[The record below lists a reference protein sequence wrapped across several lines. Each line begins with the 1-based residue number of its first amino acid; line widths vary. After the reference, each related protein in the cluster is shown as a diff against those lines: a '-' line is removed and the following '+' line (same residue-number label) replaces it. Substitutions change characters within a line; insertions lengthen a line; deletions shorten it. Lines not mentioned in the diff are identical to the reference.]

1 MPDKPTY
8 EEADFPLQSP
18 RHTAFKTAFIYA
30 SISVLWILFSDQL
43 LSIFVKNIE
52 TITRMQM
59 IKGWFFVL
67 ATSYLIFL
75 ILQKDIKK
83 YCQVEEA
90 LRHSQRQLQFLMDAL
105 PIALS
110 WADEQGNI
118 QYSNNKF
125 RELFGY
131 TLEDMPT
138 VERWF
143 QLAYPDQQ
151 YRQTVVSN
159 WQIAVENA
167 RNSGPDVAPIEV
179 TIACKDGSTRYVA
192 VMGTLIQDWILAV
205 FNDLTEKKLAEERLQ
220 RSEHRYRSLFE
231 NTGTATFLVEEDMTI
246 SQINAKCEELIGYP
260 KDEIEGKMKT
270 SDFVSVEDLE
280 RIKEYHFGRR
290 EDLDIYPSEYELEL
304 VDKHGNTKNAII
316 QVGMI
321 PETKQSIASMI
332 DITPLKR
339 AEEELRKNEERFRTL
354 VANIPG
360 AVYRCDRDPDWTMH
374 FLSDAIADICGYP
387 ASDFIGNNVRTY
399 ASVIHPD
406 DRAMVEKDVEKNLE
420 DGEPFTV
427 EYRLQDAEGNV
438 RWVYERGIGVRG
450 EYGETQY
457 LDGAIFDITE
467 RKHATKALEKS
478 EANFR
483 SLVEF
488 SPAAVSILKGN
499 QLIYV
504 NPAWQQMTGYSEKEA
519 RRLDP
524 FLIVHSEMREEIK
537 QRALARSR
545 GEQVPSRYE
554 FKGITKNGEMKWAD
568 FSAVAIEYDNGPVIL
583 TVGVDITDRK
593 LAEEALQE
601 TEKKLEAIINH
612 HFQLTGMLD
621 VQGRVIMANET
632 ALKYFNVAESE
643 VQGKLFWETP
653 WWSHSKEEQDK
664 LQKAIQI
671 AGKGE
676 FVRYETSHLTSNG
689 DLRVMDFSIN
699 PVIDGEGD
707 VKYLIPEG
715 RDITELKEAEES
727 LRQSES
733 QLRSLA
739 TRLQEIE
746 ETARK
751 ALARELHDQVGQG
764 LTALSINLNILRN
777 RLPPDTLKQLEE
789 RLEDSI
795 EIVEETTETIR
806 DVMAELRPSV
816 LDDYGLT
823 AALRWYGQRFS
834 DRTGIAIKL
843 KMEEI
848 SSRLAEKEESALF
861 RITQEALTNVAKHA
875 NASELVLSF
884 EESDGLFRLIIADN
898 GKGFDYSAFGRPG
911 IRTGWGILN
920 MQERIQVLGGQFQID
935 SEPGKGASV
944 IIEIRK

>member
-1 MPDKPTY
+1 MSDKPTDA
-8 EEADFPLQSP
+8 EADISLQSP
-18 RHTAFKTAFIYA
+18 RNTAFKTAFIYA
-30 SISVLWILFSDQL
+30 SISVIWILFSDQL
-43 LSIFVKNIE
+43 LSIFVRNIE
-52 TITRMQM
+52 TLTRMQM
-59 IKGWFFVL
+59 VKGWFFVL

-90 LRHSQRQLQFLMDAL
+90 LRHNKEQLLSLMDAL
-105 PIALS
+105 PIGLS

-118 QYSNNKF
+118 PYSNDKF

-138 VERWF
+138 VEQWF
-143 QLAYPDQQ
+143 QLAYPDQE

-167 RNSGPDVAPIEV
+167 QNSGPEIEPIEV
-179 TIACKDGSTRYVA
+179 NISCKDGSTRYVA
-192 VMGTLIQDWILAV
+192 VIGTLIHDRILAV
-205 FNDLTEKKLAEERLQ
+205 FNDLTESKRAEERLQ

-231 NTGTATFLVEEDMTI
+231 NTGTATFIVEEDMTI
-246 SQINAKCEELIGYP
+246 SQINAKCEELIGYS

-270 SDFVSVEDLE
+270 SDFVSVKDFE

-290 EDLDIYPSEYELEL
+290 EELSIYPSEYELEL
-304 VDKHGNTKNAII
+304 VDKHGNTRYAII

-321 PETKQSIASMI
+321 PETKQSIASII

-339 AEEELRKNEERFRTL
+339 AEEELRTSEERFRTL

-360 AVYRCDRDPDWTMH
+360 AVYRCDQDQDWTMR

-406 DRAMVEKDVEKNLE
+406 DRAMVEKAVEINLE
-420 DGEPFTV
+420 DGEPFTI
-427 EYRLQDAEGNV
+427 EYRLHDAEGKV
-438 RWVYERGIGVRG
+438 RWVYERGIGVREEDG
-450 EYGETQY
+450 EIQY
-457 LDGAIFDITE
+457 LDGVIFDITE
-467 RKHATKALEKS
+467 RKRDTKALEKS

-504 NPAWQQMTGYSEKEA
+504 NPAWQQMTGYSDKEA
-519 RRLDP
+519 KRLDP
-524 FLIVHSEMREEIK
+524 FLIVHSEMREKIK
-537 QRALARSR
+537 RRTLARSR
-545 GEQVPSRYE
+545 DEQVPSRYE
-554 FKGITKNGEMKWAD
+554 FKGITKNGEVKWVD
-568 FSAVAIEYDNGPVIL
+568 FSAVAIEYDNEPSIL

-621 VQGRVIMANET
+621 VQGRLIMANET
-632 ALKYFNVAESE
+632 ALKYLDVAESE
-643 VQGKLFWETP
+643 VLGKLFWKTP
-653 WWSHSKEEQDK
+653 WWSHSKAEQDK
-664 LQKAIQI
+664 LQNAIQI

-676 FVRYETSHLTSNG
+676 FIRYETSHLKSNG
-689 DLRVMDFSIN
+689 ESRVMDFSIN
-699 PVIDGEGD
+699 PVIDEEGN

-715 RDITELKEAEES
+715 RDITELKEAEKS
-727 LRQSES
+727 LKQSENR
-733 QLRSLA
+733 LRTLA
-739 TRLQEIE
+739 TRLQEVE
-746 ETARK
+746 EAARK
-751 ALARELHDQVGQG
+751 DLARELHDQVGQS

-777 RLPPDTLKQLEE
+777 QLPPDTLKQLGK
-789 RLEDSI
+789 RLNDSI
-795 EIVEETTETIR
+795 ELVEETTVTIR

-823 AALRWYGQRFS
+823 AALRWYGERFS
-834 DRTGIAIKL
+834 DRTGIAINF
-843 KMEEI
+843 KMEEP
-848 SSRLAEKEESALF
+848 SSRLAEKDESVLF
-861 RITQEALTNVAKHA
+861 RITQEALTNIAKHA

-884 EESDGLFRLIIADN
+884 EESDSRFRLIIADN
-898 GKGFDYSAFGRPG
+898 GKGFDYSAFSRPG
-911 IRTGWGILN
+911 VGTGWGILN
-920 MQERIQVLGGQFQID
+920 MQERIQALGGNFRID
-935 SEPGKGASV
+935 SEPGKGTSV